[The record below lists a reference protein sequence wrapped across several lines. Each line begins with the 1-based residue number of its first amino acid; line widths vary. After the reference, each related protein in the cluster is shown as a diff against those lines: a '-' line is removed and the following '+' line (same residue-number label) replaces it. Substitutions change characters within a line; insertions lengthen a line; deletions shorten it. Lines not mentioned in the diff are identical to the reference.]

1 MPDTSGPWVKPVS
14 GRLPLVAWIG
24 VSADDVRWTARV
36 AMVAL
41 GASWLGF
48 YLITALPF
56 LDIDAFRATITLHA
70 VTGLVFIPYLATLL
84 AGRRLPGGSTL
95 DAPLMALL
103 GVYLLT
109 TATSLHWRVS
119 LEVTLTVLMAMGV
132 FYVLS
137 DHRLFR
143 RWQAEWILMLAALAA
158 AVYALWVVAGDYLD
172 WLQLSAAVRSGG
184 LFGDLIPPTV
194 PKVHDVGDHPNL
206 LGGILAMTLPFFLVG
221 MLRKMIWPLRA
232 LMGLATIVVLLAM
245 FFTLA
250 RSSWLGGAAGAFAM
264 ALALVVGT
272 PGGRAWLAG
281 LRPSTPHRQLVVG
294 AAGFA
299 FALVLLVG
307 GFLARSTEARPIW
320 LFRESGTPRLD
331 VMGAGAE
338 MLTDYPLLGTGPGLF
353 SLLYPEYS
361 GRFPNQAFHT
371 PNGFLQTAVDM
382 GVPGVLAML
391 ALAGV
396 LAWLVLRGVR
406 DTKGNARLSMAACGG
421 AFVAFGV
428 FSLMESPNGFKG
440 PLVALAAVGAI
451 AVLSYR
457 ERSARGGSAPS
468 GSADGN
474 GDEIGSVVP
483 LGWLR
488 TGRALHLAAR
498 IVVPVAMVGLLI
510 AWGRIDLG
518 HYYYDDG
525 LVQANVRRWPEAV
538 EQAQRAVDLD
548 PQLGIYRLQ
557 LGAVQGQAYQATGDP
572 SLLAGGIAQ
581 LERGVELEPRSAVG
595 HANLALLLAEA
606 GDREATRAAAL
617 AALEFAN
624 GDPAVV
630 LAAGTALETA
640 GWGDEASEAYA
651 TALFLDL
658 GLADSPF
665 WSQSGFRLL
674 NFANIVGQSA
684 IALNQCSLLW
694 LTAQP
699 VPAGPLE
706 RQEAL
711 EGCIERIVGRDIAED
726 RVVLAEAMIRDG
738 AMEMAFVQL
747 DYVLSRQPD
756 FGMARTA
763 LGRWYAAQG
772 NLAQARDQWLQGGQL
787 GEVEALVL
795 LGDSYTPGSVPP
807 EVVETL
813 RAELRGVASQVQFH
827 LTGILYYRFKFFR
840 GSPVALLVPGE
851 WQDAV
856 PGRFS
861 RATAALARW
870 EEAAIR

>member
-14 GRLPLVAWIG
+14 GRSPLVAWIG
-24 VSADDVRWTARV
+24 VSANDVRWTARM

-84 AGRRLPGGSTL
+84 AGRRLPGGSPL

-172 WLQLSAAVRSGG
+172 WLQLSDAVRGGG
-184 LFGDLIPPTV
+184 LFGDLVPPTV

-206 LGGILAMTLPFFLVG
+206 LGGILAMTLPFFLAG
-221 MLRKMIWPLRA
+221 MLRTKIWPLRA
-232 LMGLATIVVLLAM
+232 LMGLATVVVLLAM

-281 LRPSTPHRQLVVG
+281 LRPSTPRRQLIVG

-299 FALVLLVG
+299 FALLLLAG
-307 GFLARSTEARPIW
+307 GLVARSTDARPIW
-320 LFRESGTPRLD
+320 LFRDSGTPRLD
-331 VMGAGAE
+331 VMGAGVE
-338 MLTDYPLLGTGPGLF
+338 MLADYPLFGTGPGLF
-353 SLLYPEYS
+353 SLLYPAYS
-361 GRFPNQAFHT
+361 GRFPNHAFHT
-371 PNGFLQTAVDM
+371 HNGFLQTAVDM

-391 ALAGV
+391 ALAGA

-406 DTKGNARLSMAACGG
+406 DTKGGARLSMAACGG

-457 ERSARGGSAPS
+457 ERTARSGG
-468 GSADGN
+468 D
-474 GDEIGSVVP
+474 DTGSVVP

-488 TGRALHLAAR
+488 TGRATQLAAR
-498 IVVPVAMVGLLI
+498 IVVPVAMAGLLI

-525 LVQANVRRWPEAV
+525 LVQANQRRWPEAV

-572 SLLAGGIAQ
+572 SLLAGGIAE

-617 AALEFAN
+617 AAVEFAN
-624 GDPAVV
+624 ADPAVV
-630 LAAGTALETA
+630 LAAGTALEAT

-665 WSQSGFRLL
+665 WSQSGFRLI

-694 LTAQP
+694 LAAQP

-726 RVVLAEAMIRDG
+726 RVVLAEALIRDD
-738 AMEMAFVQL
+738 AMELAFDQL

-772 NLAQARDQWLQGGQL
+772 DLAQARDQWLQGGQL

-795 LGDSYTPGSVPP
+795 LGDSYTPGAVPP
-807 EVVETL
+807 EVVEAL
-813 RAELRGVASQVQFH
+813 RAELRSVASQVQFH

-870 EEAAIR
+870 EEEAR